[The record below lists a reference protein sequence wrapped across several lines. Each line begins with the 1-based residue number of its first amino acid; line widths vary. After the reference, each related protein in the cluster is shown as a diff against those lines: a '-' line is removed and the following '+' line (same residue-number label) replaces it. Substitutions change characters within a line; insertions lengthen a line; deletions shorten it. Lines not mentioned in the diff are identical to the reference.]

1 MIESGAYSALENPA
15 ITQDTVGQFS
25 LKGYGKFHHF

>member
-25 LKGYGKFHHF
+25 KKVVF